1 MPGVVPQD
9 RPRAGERAAAP
20 KMRPLAVRCTVLA
33 TAIFLAAGSTGGDQ
47 SYGTRG
53 GRVGLRCTLRVSGAP
68 LLQVLGLR
76 GAHSAAR
83 KAPGVVDGGELLG
96 NGCLAGGRV
105 LRGGYEP
112 DVMSPCDV
120 SALRELGEMIQQ
132 DPDHFLKPRPMFIN
146 NRTDESDDEDQR
158 QQLASGLR
166 PEDMPYKEDEWQEK
180 DVGEYSSEEKKAD
193 DDSQKEEEGGAG
205 GGGGSSSDTDWDEK
219 CSWCNVKWLKD
230 IKLLTA
236 ARHGDLEELEAAL
249 VNGADPDG
257 RDQMHMNWTSLHHA
271 AFYGHA
277 DVIERLID
285 AGAFVDP
292 RDMANWTPLHHAAL
306 KGRTD
311 ATLALLSMGADALA
325 LTEFAK
331 TPLQKAVYMCN
342 TETVEVLCEFMGIPS
357 TNLTGDEDEPDQ
369 EAIQAALDLQQQE
382 EEDAASSDDRR
393 GEAQVRRKTAD
404 GFGQEEV
411 HQDDE
416 RTASEEVKV
425 QEMKDEYRKQYNQLQ
440 EVQGFRKFA

>member
-1 MPGVVPQD
+1 ME
-9 RPRAGERAAAP
+9 GER
-20 KMRPLAVRCTVLA
+20 C
-33 TAIFLAAGSTGGDQ
+33 
-47 SYGTRG
+47 
-53 GRVGLRCTLRVSGAP
+53 GREDEWKDKDVGEYS
-68 LLQVLGLR
+68 
-76 GAHSAAR
+76 SEEK
-83 KAPGVVDGGELLG
+83 KA
-96 NGCLAGGRV
+96 
-105 LRGGYEP
+105 
-112 DVMSPCDV
+112 
-120 SALRELGEMIQQ
+120 
-132 DPDHFLKPRPMFIN
+132 
-146 NRTDESDDEDQR
+146 DED
-158 QQLASGLR
+158 
-166 PEDMPYKEDEWQEK
+166 EEEDEWQEK

-205 GGGGSSSDTDWDEK
+205 GGGG
-219 CSWCNVKWLKD
+219 CNVKWLKD

-236 ARHGDLEELEAAL
+236 ARHGDLEELEAALVNDADPDGRDQMHELEAAL

-277 DVIERLID
+277 DVIEGLIDAGASVIERLID

-292 RDMANWTPLHHAAL
+292 RDMANWTPLHHAALKGRTDATLALLRKTKRLHHAAL

-342 TETVEVLCEFMGIPS
+342 TETVE
-357 TNLTGDEDEPDQ
+357 
-369 EAIQAALDLQQQE
+369 AALDLQQQE

-393 GEAQVRRKTAD
+393 GEAQAD